1 MHIPASTAVADEVK
15 IVVKDE
21 DPSGKNVNAAN
32 TENNPSTSASTT
44 SKKPRNKAPKFSKI
58 TKKDIKLIHDLGAGS
73 YGVVSLVNIHGDVF
87 ALKQINKSKVLQVE
101 KVANVHF
108 ERDVL

>member
-1 MHIPASTAVADEVK
+1 MTADDVK

-21 DPSGKNVNAAN
+21 ASSKNVSNLNANN

-87 ALKQINKSKVLQVE
+87 ALKQVNKSKVLQVE